1 MKAIVLYFKEAV
13 GSLSGNPFVWE
24 LPFYISWAQTAVS
37 GYQCRSGLWLS
48 VKRPPLMN
56 HWARLWLF
64 EVLGDKRKWYHAAGF
79 CLSHLSVMEDTQ
91 TQCMKF
97 HLCGRDSIL
106 ENRKYYLC
114 HQLKMIIF
122 SNCVHS
128 SRASTYK
135 N

>member
-13 GSLSGNPFVWE
+13 GSLSGNPFLWE

-37 GYQCRSGLWLS
+37 GYQCQSGLCLS

-79 CLSHLSVMEDTQ
+79 CLSHLSVMEDTR

-106 ENRKYYLC
+106 ENSTIFAISLKWLYLATVYILQGLL
-114 HQLKMIIF
+114 HIKI
-122 SNCVHS
+122 S
-128 SRASTYK
+128 
-135 N
+135 